1 MKLDKLR
8 YSLTKHIEKV
18 MFTYDNFKLL
28 IHPDMD
34 NDELFER
41 LDDDLDLMPEI
52 PTTIDGVDIKFYR
65 YDYKEEIFS
74 KSELLSFILA
84 SINKDWDVVKGID
97 INTGRLHYF
106 LKYNEEVYDPSL
118 AVMTT
123 TQVYYK
129 RFKPIRVI
137 KNTEVENY
145 LKENNNLYRF
155 YHKGLFNNK
164 DKDFSINFINDIKR
178 KFNDNFSRQYEL
190 NDEKI
195 NEIKDF
201 FWHDN
206 FIEFRQVLT
215 QRRRYALRENNISI
229 HPDVDKKV
237 LSEIY
242 KYASIIRD
250 LMKDE
255 YDVFVDY
262 YNGTIGNCYAL
273 SIMMNL
279 FNGEFKLIQGGIPYI
294 TKQRD
299 GSYYQHSWLEYKDY
313 VYDPAFRIITPKK
326 LYYRFVEK
334 HSEYTKAETESILKR
349 IGFNLTHFKDFLNGV
364 QVGGDETVRY
374 RCLVNKIDSDEFR
387 EEGEKLL
394 SLVKLYR

>member
-129 RFKPIRVI
+129 R
-137 KNTEVENY
+137 
-145 LKENNNLYRF
+145 
-155 YHKGLFNNK
+155 
-164 DKDFSINFINDIKR
+164 
-178 KFNDNFSRQYEL
+178 
-190 NDEKI
+190 
-195 NEIKDF
+195 
-201 FWHDN
+201 
-206 FIEFRQVLT
+206 
-215 QRRRYALRENNISI
+215 
-229 HPDVDKKV
+229 
-237 LSEIY
+237 
-242 KYASIIRD
+242 
-250 LMKDE
+250 
-255 YDVFVDY
+255 
-262 YNGTIGNCYAL
+262 
-273 SIMMNL
+273 
-279 FNGEFKLIQGGIPYI
+279 
-294 TKQRD
+294 
-299 GSYYQHSWLEYKDY
+299 
-313 VYDPAFRIITPKK
+313 RI
-326 LYYRFVEK
+326 
-334 HSEYTKAETESILKR
+334 
-349 IGFNLTHFKDFLNGV
+349 
-364 QVGGDETVRY
+364 
-374 RCLVNKIDSDEFR
+374 
-387 EEGEKLL
+387 
-394 SLVKLYR
+394 

>member
-18 MFTYDNFKLL
+18 MFTYHNFKLL

-106 LKYNEEVYDPSL
+106 LKYNEEIYDPSL

-206 FIEFRQVLT
+206 FIDFRQVLT
-215 QRRRYALRENNISI
+215 QKRRCALRENNISV

-237 LSEIY
+237 LSEID

-279 FNGEFKLIQGGIPYI
+279 FNGEFKLIQGGIPYK

>member
-215 QRRRYALRENNISI
+215 QRRRYSLRENNISV

-237 LSEIY
+237 LSEID

-279 FNGEFKLIQGGIPYI
+279 FNGEFKLIQGGIPYK

>member
-41 LDDDLDLMPEI
+41 LDDDLDLIPEI

-65 YDYKEEIFS
+65 YDYKDEIFS

-178 KFNDNFSRQYEL
+178 NFNDNFSRQYEL

-195 NEIKDF
+195 KEIKDF

-237 LSEIY
+237 LSEID
-242 KYASIIRD
+242 KYASSIRD

-279 FNGEFKLIQGGIPYI
+279 FNGEFKLIQGGIPYK

-334 HSEYTKAETESILKR
+334 HSEYTKVETESILKR